1 MRTAQI
7 GHDLRLGKPG
17 FATGIGYEL
26 PCVRCSLTPQN
37 STESGYFLHHYELK
51 LQPIFHE
58 ITSLASLIVM
68 FTKSNWHS
76 LECSCSFS
84 QRSTRSIF

>member
-7 GHDLRLGKPG
+7 GPDLRLGKPG

-37 STESGYFLHHYELK
+37 LTESGYFLH
-51 LQPIFHE
+51 
-58 ITSLASLIVM
+58 LIM
-68 FTKSNWHS
+68 N
-76 LECSCSFS
+76 
-84 QRSTRSIF
+84 